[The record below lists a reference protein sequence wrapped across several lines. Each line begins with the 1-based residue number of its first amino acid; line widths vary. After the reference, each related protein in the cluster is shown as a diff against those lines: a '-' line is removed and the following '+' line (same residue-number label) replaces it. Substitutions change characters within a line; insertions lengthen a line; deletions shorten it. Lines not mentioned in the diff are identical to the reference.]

1 MNVASTFI
9 FIFAFLFFFFLSQA
23 THASY
28 GSSQARG
35 QIGDAAVCL
44 CHSNSN
50 AGSKPHLRPIPQLA
64 ATPDP

>member
-1 MNVASTFI
+1 MLVASTFS
-9 FIFAFLFFFFLSQA
+9 FILFFLIFFFLFKA
-23 THASY
+23 TPASY

-35 QIGDAAVCL
+35 QIRDAAVCL

-50 AGSKPHLRPIPQLA
+50 AGSEPHLRPVPQLA